1 MSGFGTE
8 LGIVNILFL
17 VGLVFK
23 LFIIPWYKAKKEL
36 ARAEKNPGPQIETQK
51 ITANNIR
58 VPGASKI
65 CRENRENITKI
76 CTNVKNLRDEI
87 RIQNQLNEKD
97 HDKMWK
103 RLEEIRDKI

>member
-1 MSGFGTE
+1 MLDPVTIANALMV
-8 LGIVNILFL
+8 LGII
-17 VGLVFK
+17 FK
-23 LFIIPWYKAKKEL
+23 LFALPWYQAK
-36 ARAEKNPGPQIETQK
+36 RAEAKERKGENPGPQIETQK
-51 ITANNIR
+51 MTANNIR

-65 CRENRENITKI
+65 CRENRENITKV